1 MAFQWRQDL
10 SVGFQEIDDQH
21 KELFRKIND
30 LLESIG
36 QGRGIQEVKNMIKF
50 LEDYTATHFSAE
62 EKLMLKYNY
71 NGYPAQKT
79 EHNKFIK
86 VLDELKKKIGTSDVL
101 LSSLLTVQK
110 VTVDWLINH
119 ISKMDKALGNF
130 LAGVAK

>member
-71 NGYPAQKT
+71 NGYSVQKT

-119 ISKMDKALGNF
+119 ISKMDKGLGSF

>member
-1 MAFQWRQDL
+1 MAFQWRHDL

-36 QGRGIQEVKNMIKF
+36 QGRGIQEVKNMI
-50 LEDYTATHFSAE
+50 
-62 EKLMLKYNY
+62 
-71 NGYPAQKT
+71 
-79 EHNKFIK
+79 KFIK

-119 ISKMDKALGNF
+119 ISKMDKTLGSF
-130 LAGVAK
+130 LAGAVK

>member
-71 NGYPAQKT
+71 NGYSVQKT

-119 ISKMDKALGNF
+119 ISKMDKTLGSF
-130 LAGVAK
+130 LAGAVK

>member
-1 MAFQWRQDL
+1 MAFQWRHDL

-36 QGRGIQEVKNMIKF
+36 QGRGIQEV
-50 LEDYTATHFSAE
+50 
-62 EKLMLKYNY
+62 KYNY

-119 ISKMDKALGNF
+119 ISKMDKTLGSF
-130 LAGVAK
+130 LAGAVK

>member
-10 SVGFQEIDDQH
+10 SVGFREIDDQH

-71 NGYPAQKT
+71 NGYSVQKT

-119 ISKMDKALGNF
+119 ISKMDKTLGSF
-130 LAGVAK
+130 LAGAVK

>member
-1 MAFQWRQDL
+1 MTFQWRQDL

-50 LEDYTATHFSAE
+50 LEDYTATHFSSE
-62 EKLMLKYNY
+62 EKLMLKHNY

-119 ISKMDKALGNF
+119 ISKMDKTLGSF
-130 LAGVAK
+130 LAGAVK

>member
-1 MAFQWRQDL
+1 MAFQWKQDL

-50 LEDYTATHFSAE
+50 LEDYTATHFSSE
-62 EKLMLKYNY
+62 EKLMLKHNY

-119 ISKMDKALGNF
+119 ISKMDKTLGSF
-130 LAGVAK
+130 LAGAVK